1 MKKILVIGSINKDI
15 SLYVKSL
22 PSLGETLLANN
33 MKESFGGKGANQ
45 AVTIAKMNGNVSFAG
60 AVGDDLVGEEIISF
74 MKKEGVDTS
83 AIKRSKLPT
92 GTALITVDE
101 NSDNNIIVYPGANY
115 SITKEDIDD
124 IDNLIDESDF
134 ILMQFEI
141 PMETIEYVIEK
152 AREKE
157 KYIILNPAP
166 YSQDFNKELLK
177 KVDLFIP
184 NETEFLELM
193 GKDTKDNHDIDWYK
207 GAAKEFYDKYKTG
220 LIITLGSLGSLYYG
234 ENESFLVEAN
244 KVKAVD
250 STAAGDSY
258 IGALVYSLSINK
270 TLKESMTFA
279 SKVAAITISR
289 KGAMEAIP
297 YIDEIKE

>member
-22 PSLGETLLANN
+22 PSLGETILANN

-45 AVTIAKMNGNVSFAG
+45 AMTISKMNGHVSFAG
-60 AVGDDLVGEEIISF
+60 AVGDDLVGDEVIKI
-74 MKKEGVDTS
+74 MKKAGIDTS
-83 AIKRSKLPT
+83 AINRSKLPT

-152 AREKE
+152 ASEKE

-166 YSQDFNKELLK
+166 YSADFNKELLK

-184 NETEFLELM
+184 NETEFLELIAKEP
-193 GKDTKDNHDIDWYK
+193 KDKQDIAWFK
-207 GAAKEFYDKYKTG
+207 AEAKEFYDKYNTD

-234 ENESFLVEAN
+234 ENENFLVEAN

-258 IGALVYSLSINK
+258 IGALVYSLSVDK
-270 TLKESMTFA
+270 SLKESMAFA
-279 SKVAAITISR
+279 SKVAAITISK

>member
-22 PSLGETLLANN
+22 PSLGETILANN

-45 AVTIAKMNGNVSFAG
+45 AMTIAKMKGDISFAG
-60 AVGDDLVGEEIISF
+60 AVGDDLVGDEIIKF
-74 MKKEGVDTS
+74 MKKEGIDTA

-92 GTALITVDE
+92 GTAMITVDD

-124 IDNLIDESDF
+124 IDNLIDKSDF

-152 AREKE
+152 ASEKG

-166 YSQDFNKELLK
+166 YNQDFNKELLK

-193 GKDTKDNHDIDWYK
+193 GKNTKDNHYIDWYK
-207 GAAKEFYDKYKTG
+207 NEAKEFYDKYNTD
-220 LIITLGSLGSLYYG
+220 LIITLGSLGSLYHG
-234 ENESFLVEAN
+234 KDESFLVEAN

-258 IGALVYSLSINK
+258 IGSLVYSLSINK
-270 TLKESMTFA
+270 SLQESMKFA

-297 YIDEIKE
+297 YIDEIW

>member
-22 PSLGETLLANN
+22 PSLGETILANN

-45 AVTIAKMNGNVSFAG
+45 AMTIAKMNGHVSFAG
-60 AVGDDLVGEEIISF
+60 AVGDDLVGDEIIKF

-92 GTALITVDE
+92 GTAMITVDE

-124 IDNLIDESDF
+124 IDNLINESDF

-152 AREKE
+152 ASEKG

-207 GAAKEFYDKYKTG
+207 NEAKEFYDKYNTD
-220 LIITLGSLGSLYYG
+220 LIITLGSSGSLYHG
-234 ENESFLVEAN
+234 KNENFLVEAK

-258 IGALVYSLSINK
+258 IGSLVYSLSTNK
-270 TLKESMTFA
+270 SLQESMKFA

-289 KGAMEAIP
+289 KGAMGAIP

>member
-15 SLYVKSL
+15 SLYVKKL
-22 PSLGETLLANN
+22 PSLGETILADN

-45 AVTIAKMNGNVSFAG
+45 AMTIAKMNGRVSFAG
-60 AVGDDLVGEEIISF
+60 AVGDDLVGEKIINF
-74 MKKEGVDTS
+74 MQKEGIDTT
-83 AIKRSKLPT
+83 AIKRSKLST
-92 GTALITVDE
+92 GTAMITVDE

-115 SITKEDIDD
+115 SIKKEDIDE
-124 IDNLIDESDF
+124 IDELIEESDY

-152 AREKE
+152 ASEKG

-166 YSQDFNKELLK
+166 YNADFNKDLLR

-193 GKDTKDNHDIDWYK
+193 SKDTKDNHDIDWYK
-207 GAAKEFYDKYKTG
+207 NEAKEFSDKYKTD

-234 ENESFLVEAN
+234 KEENFLVESS

-258 IGALVYSLSINK
+258 IGSLVYSLSTNK
-270 TLKESMTFA
+270 SLQESMKFA

-297 YIDEIKE
+297 YIDETL

>member
-22 PSLGETLLANN
+22 PSLGETILADNK
-33 MKESFGGKGANQ
+33 KESFGGKGANQ
-45 AVTIAKMNGNVSFAG
+45 AMTIAKMNGYVSFAG
-60 AVGDDLVGEEIISF
+60 AVGDDLVGEEIINF

-115 SITKEDIDD
+115 SITKDGIDD
-124 IDNLIDESDF
+124 IDNLIDKSDF

-152 AREKE
+152 ASEKG

-166 YSQDFNKELLK
+166 YNQDFNKELLK

-207 GAAKEFYDKYKTG
+207 NEAKEFYDKYNTD

-234 ENESFLVEAN
+234 KDENFLVEAN
-244 KVKAVD
+244 KVKALD

-258 IGALVYSLSINK
+258 IGSLVYSLSTNK
-270 TLKESMTFA
+270 SLQESMKFA
-279 SKVAAITISR
+279 SKVASITISR